1 MNPDRSDRQSLTI
14 QLILVFLGI
23 VMAVVGWLRWIF

>member
-1 MNPDRSDRQSLTI
+1 MNPDTSDRQSLTI

-23 VMAVVGWLRWIF
+23 VLAVVGWFRWIF